1 MMVKFCPTFCLHY
14 TAALTDG
21 SLIGSPFTIVFLTL
35 IRLSNF
41 SFTFGTE
48 SLKKIRLCQDLRI
61 RNGRKGHFTLGFSGG
76 NPMCEEDKRLFF
88 LRFRFWRYGHW
99 LEVLV
104 DDFLPFR

>member
-48 SLKKIRLCQDLRI
+48 SLKNKIQVVPGLEDQEWKE
-61 RNGRKGHFTLGFSGG
+61 GTFHSGV
-76 NPMCEEDKRLFF
+76 
-88 LRFRFWRYGHW
+88 FRW
-99 LEVLV
+99 EPPV
-104 DDFLPFR
+104 